1 MSKVG
6 MSGKGKN
13 TVVKNPAWMLRKAVP
28 PPGSGLGFNKS
39 MNKTP
44 KRNLSP
50 GRTTRKVGSP
60 PPSPKRPKKH
70 RSTRRRARGTRIMY
84 E

>member
-1 MSKVG
+1 

-13 TVVKNPAWMLRKAVP
+13 TTVKNPAWMLRKAVP
-28 PPGSGLGFNKS
+28 QPGSGLGFNTS

-50 GRTTRKVGSP
+50 ARTTRKVGST
-60 PPSPKRPKKH
+60 PSPKRPKKK
-70 RSTRRRARGTRIMY
+70 RGTRRRAGGTRIMY

>member
-1 MSKVG
+1 MSS
-6 MSGKGKN
+6 SGKK
-13 TVVKNPAWMLRKAVP
+13 VVTTNPAWMLRKPVP
-28 PPGSGLGFNKS
+28 PSGSGVGFNTS
-39 MNKTP
+39 MNKKP

-50 GRTTRKVGSP
+50 QRTTRKMGSP

-70 RSTRRRARGTRIMY
+70 RGTRRRARNPRIMY

>member
-1 MSKVG
+1 

-13 TVVKNPAWMLRKAVP
+13 TTVKNPAWMLQKATA
-28 PPGSGLGFNKS
+28 PPGSGVGLNTS
-39 MNKTP
+39 MNKKSA

-50 GRTTRKVGSP
+50 TRTTRKVGSP
-60 PPSPKRPKKH
+60 PPSPKRPKKYRRH
-70 RSTRRRARGTRIMY
+70 TRRLCGGNPRIMY

>member
-1 MSKVG
+1 
-6 MSGKGKN
+6 
-13 TVVKNPAWMLRKAVP
+13 
-28 PPGSGLGFNKS
+28 

-50 GRTTRKVGSP
+50 TRTTRKVGST
-60 PPSPKRPKKH
+60 PSPKRPKKK
-70 RSTRRRARGTRIMY
+70 RGTRRARNPRIMY